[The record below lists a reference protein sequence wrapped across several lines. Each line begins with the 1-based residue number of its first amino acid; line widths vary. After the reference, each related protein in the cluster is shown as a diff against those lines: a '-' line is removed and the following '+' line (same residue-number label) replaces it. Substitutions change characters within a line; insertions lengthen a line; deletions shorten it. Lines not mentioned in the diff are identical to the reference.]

1 MTRRPV
7 DRIAAAHGRLRASDA
22 DREQVVEE
30 LKVAFAHGRLT
41 KDELDLRV
49 GLAFVS
55 RTYADLTAV
64 IADIADGP
72 APAAPL
78 RSARARAWPAADRP
92 VQPSANG
99 TVQPPADTA
108 ARPQAN
114 SKVYSLGF
122 GVATMVL
129 PAVIAAVLLTSSQG
143 LFAAIVA
150 ALPAYV
156 LALLMG
162 AAWLPRA
169 PKTNPPVGSAG
180 SYRRGQRSY

>member
-55 RTYADLTAV
+55 RTYADLAAV
-64 IADIADGP
+64 VAGIP
-72 APAAPL
+72 AGAVPALPL
-78 RSARARAWPAADRP
+78 RSARARVRPPTHGP
-92 VQPSANG
+92 VQPAANRP
-99 TVQPPADTA
+99 VQPPADTA
-108 ARPQAN
+108 VQPPVN
-114 SKVYSLGF
+114 GKVYGWTF

-129 PAVIAAVLLTSSQG
+129 PAVIAAVLLTSNQG

-169 PKTNPPVGSAG
+169 PKTNPPVRSG